1 MSSKR
6 LASRDV
12 LWIGVISGLCGLLC
26 VAVALG
32 LTKGFDRPSVGIAW
46 RLVAAPGI
54 ALGWGG
60 VALVLVAIPYALLTW
75 MRGRAGGKLVS
86 VLGALVFAFGVGGLA
101 GLFTHPAA
109 AGGGRLA
116 GGLATL
122 LRDGVGT
129 GFATALL
136 ALIAVPGLLLAL
148 APLVLAGTGAK
159 VASGPAVPVAT
170 SARGWYPERRVGDDG
185 EELPVEFRGSA
196 DVGPVRYR
204 DAGETPAPA
213 PVAATTSLSPPAATG
228 PAAKKPKT
236 ISGVRFADEPTEAP
250 VAAPPPP
257 AEAAEDSLPAGVRYA
272 PTSAP
277 APVPLEALGAPTE
290 PEAPASPS
298 ASSAPEPPPPAAAP
312 TAAASP
318 AAPEVTAAPAPT
330 PAASPSAPTSPAGT
344 EALAPELAPPA
355 PAEPSAPSS
364 PTDAP
369 APGSLDERRKRSESY
384 RHKLSATGLVD
395 GPRPEPEE
403 GGARPPPRP
412 KPRPARPRDVADAI
426 RGLFS
431 SLPMEELPPVQP
443 AIDPPEPV
451 RTEEPRV
458 DAPGQTALVF
468 DAPAAD
474 AAPAR
479 RGSTAS
485 DPLFSASVEAALERG
500 AASLVLLK
508 RKLGV
513 GYARAASLME
523 ALVAEGIVGE
533 MSASGSRPTL
543 ITATEW
549 ARRRAAS

>member
-257 AEAAEDSLPAGVRYA
+257 AEAAEDALPAGVRYA

-290 PEAPASPS
+290 PEAPAT
-298 ASSAPEPPPPAAAP
+298 APAL
-312 TAAASP
+312 
-318 AAPEVTAAPAPT
+318 PEVTAAAAPQSADA
-330 PAASPSAPTSPAGT
+330 PPAPTSPAGT
-344 EALAPELAPPA
+344 EALAPEVAPPA
-355 PAEPSAPSS
+355 PAETSAPSG

-384 RHKLSATGLVD
+384 RRKLSATGIVD
-395 GPRPEPEE
+395 GPRPDPEE

-474 AAPAR
+474 AVPAR